1 MLNNIFQKATVA
13 TNVTTTIVFNISL
26 VTKSLLFFQANV
38 ADLEKKLADKDS
50 EKAELSRS
58 FSQDFELEL
67 EKEKNRHEAELQKQ
81 VSFVQIVLLKLL
93 VVLLGIVLSYCLC
106 FILVLPFFQL
116 LKKN

>member
-1 MLNNIFQKATVA
+1 MYMPSQATV
-13 TNVTTTIVFNISL
+13 IVFDFSL
-26 VTKSLLFFQANV
+26 VAKTLLPSQANV

-81 VSFVQIVLLKLL
+81 VSFVLIVLLKLL
-93 VVLLGIVLSYCLC
+93 GIVLNCCLG
-106 FILVLPFFQL
+106 FILVLPF
-116 LKKN
+116 